1 MQGLGSWQPSQPE
14 NIFSGYFQGYFK
26 KKSGKF
32 EMI

>member
-1 MQGLGSWQPSQPE
+1 MPFLGLSPPPE